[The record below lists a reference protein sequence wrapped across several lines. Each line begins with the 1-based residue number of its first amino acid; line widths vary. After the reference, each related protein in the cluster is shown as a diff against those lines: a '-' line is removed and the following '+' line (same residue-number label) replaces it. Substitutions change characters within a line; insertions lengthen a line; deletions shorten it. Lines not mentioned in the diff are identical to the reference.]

1 MGLKGAGIKTFKFRE
16 LVLHHTIY
24 CFVTYSVGLQIVDF
38 VLFLATDYL
47 SQQTKYDTHILT
59 CLMTINFFSYNI
71 HNHLS
76 LIEYL
81 CICKIQ

>member
-1 MGLKGAGIKTFKFRE
+1 MGLKGAGIKTCKFRE

-47 SQQTKYDTHILT
+47 SQQSATHT
-59 CLMTINFFSYNI
+59 Y
-71 HNHLS
+71 
-76 LIEYL
+76 
-81 CICKIQ
+81 